1 MRLYGQISKQLM
13 AFLKEHTQ
21 QVEVFSIDEA
31 FVELTGI
38 PESLGMNLEEYVQY
52 LQKKILQE
60 IGVPVSF

>member
-1 MRLYGQISKQLM
+1 MD
-13 AFLKEHTQ
+13 FLQQYTQ
-21 QVEVFSIDEA
+21 NVEVFSIDEA

-38 PESLGMNLEEYVQY
+38 PESLGMSLEQYVIY